1 MLKNVIKEMN
11 TLGINV
17 VSRAKSNLS
26 KNNSSGDLSNSLTYE
41 IDQTDPDDV
50 KLNFYGLDYANFV
63 DQGVQGKDPQA
74 MPQGSMSR
82 YNKAPMSP
90 YQFGTGSYSG
100 SGSLRGSIDKWV
112 VQKGIPNV
120 RDAKGKFIK
129 RKTMVYLISRSIW
142 YTGIKPTYFFT
153 NAQDEEAQGVQ
164 LKFATAYSRD
174 LSEQLKNSTK
184 KRRRK

>member
-26 KNNSSGDLSNSLTYE
+26 KNNSSGDLANSLDYK
-41 IDQTDPDDV
+41 IDQSDPDNV
-50 KLNFYGLDYANFV
+50 KLNFYALDYGKFI
-63 DQGVQGKDPQA
+63 DQGVQGADPQA

-100 SGSLRGSIDKWV
+100 GGSLRGAIDKWV

-129 RKTMVYLISRSIW
+129 RKSMVYLISRSIW
-142 YTGIKPTYFFT
+142 YTGIKATYFFT
-153 NAQDEEAQGVQ
+153 KAEDEEARGIQ

-174 LSEQLKNSTK
+174 LDDQFKNNRK

>member
-100 SGSLRGSIDKWV
+100 GGSLRGSID
-112 VQKGIPNV
+112 
-120 RDAKGKFIK
+120 KGKFIK